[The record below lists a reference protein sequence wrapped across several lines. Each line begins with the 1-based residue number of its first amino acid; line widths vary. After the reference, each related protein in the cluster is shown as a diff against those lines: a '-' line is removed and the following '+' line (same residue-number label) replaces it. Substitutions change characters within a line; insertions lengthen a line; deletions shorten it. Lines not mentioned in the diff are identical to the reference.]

1 MKASESCMYRF
12 LDGADKK
19 FIIPV
24 YQRPYSWK
32 KSNCKELFNDLMEVY
47 KKGYENH
54 FFGSIVYVAQEDS
67 GHHEYIIIDGQQR
80 ITTVSLLLLAIRN
93 YILSNETIQN
103 IGIKTNKIT
112 NAYLIDEYADEDEN
126 LKLKLIQEDKEIYEK
141 LVKNEEVGE
150 PDSNIV
156 INYNY
161 FLREISKLN
170 ADELKG
176 LYDSIMKLVIVNI
189 SLNPANG
196 DDPQLIFESLNSTGL
211 DLLESDKIR
220 NYVLMNMSI
229 KEQERIYKKY
239 WKELEK
245 KVRDDINKFIRYY
258 LAVKTGSL
266 ANEKNIY
273 IEFKKYKQSK
283 DINIEDI
290 LKDMIEYAE
299 LYRIIKCCDS
309 KNKEFKEV
317 LKRLNKLE
325 NESSTPGL
333 LGIIKAYK
341 DEKMSIEELI
351 NSFSLIENYLVRR
364 NICSLPTNQLNK
376 IFSNMN
382 MEIEQKINKL
392 NISYYNALEQ
402 VLLSKTGKSRFP
414 NNHDFHD
421 KFTTYELYNAK
432 GSFKKYF
439 FERLE
444 NENIKEKI
452 AVEEQIEDGTLTI
465 EHIMPQTLTDEWKYE
480 LGNNWEVIHNR
491 YKDTI
496 GNLTLSAYNSEYS
509 NLTFKEKKEMK
520 DKGFNSSRLYLN
532 ESVRKF
538 EQWNEKTIQG
548 RAEIL
553 YKKAENIWWI
563 PKIYSEKEESRWI
576 YWDDEFDFTN
586 KKIKKLK
593 FKDEEIDVKNMTDAY
608 KFINDKLNNSDAVT
622 YRNIA
627 KVSENENDF
636 RSPYKLNSCNLYIET
651 NLSSLAKAERISEL
665 ASGFDFNSEDLKL
678 WVDESETK

>member
-229 KEQERIYKKY
+229 KEQDR
-239 WKELEK
+239 
-245 KVRDDINKFIRYY
+245 
-258 LAVKTGSL
+258 
-266 ANEKNIY
+266 
-273 IEFKKYKQSK
+273 
-283 DINIEDI
+283 
-290 LKDMIEYAE
+290 
-299 LYRIIKCCDS
+299 
-309 KNKEFKEV
+309 
-317 LKRLNKLE
+317 
-325 NESSTPGL
+325 
-333 LGIIKAYK
+333 
-341 DEKMSIEELI
+341 
-351 NSFSLIENYLVRR
+351 
-364 NICSLPTNQLNK
+364 
-376 IFSNMN
+376 
-382 MEIEQKINKL
+382 
-392 NISYYNALEQ
+392 
-402 VLLSKTGKSRFP
+402 KS
-414 NNHDFHD
+414 
-421 KFTTYELYNAK
+421 
-432 GSFKKYF
+432 
-439 FERLE
+439 
-444 NENIKEKI
+444 
-452 AVEEQIEDGTLTI
+452 V
-465 EHIMPQTLTDEWKYE
+465 
-480 LGNNWEVIHNR
+480 V
-491 YKDTI
+491 
-496 GNLTLSAYNSEYS
+496 
-509 NLTFKEKKEMK
+509 
-520 DKGFNSSRLYLN
+520 
-532 ESVRKF
+532 
-538 EQWNEKTIQG
+538 
-548 RAEIL
+548 
-553 YKKAENIWWI
+553 
-563 PKIYSEKEESRWI
+563 
-576 YWDDEFDFTN
+576 
-586 KKIKKLK
+586 
-593 FKDEEIDVKNMTDAY
+593 
-608 KFINDKLNNSDAVT
+608 
-622 YRNIA
+622 
-627 KVSENENDF
+627 
-636 RSPYKLNSCNLYIET
+636 
-651 NLSSLAKAERISEL
+651 
-665 ASGFDFNSEDLKL
+665 
-678 WVDESETK
+678 